1 MFARPANIAA
11 EIPASVPP
19 ATTTSASPARISRRA
34 SSNAALPL
42 AHASALAVTGPWA
55 PRSIA
60 TSQAGMFGIVEGT

>member
-11 EIPASVPP
+11 EIPASAPP
-19 ATTTSASPARISRRA
+19 AMITSASPEMIRRRA
-34 SSNAALPL
+34 SSSEALPL
-42 AHASALAVTGPWA
+42 AHASALAVTGPCA